1 MTTSLEEAIGRLDDA
16 YHMLDKRL
24 TVVET
29 KLDDVHKDVEK
40 MDRTVDSLK
49 LVLWGAAV
57 GVICNLIGVIII
69 LTVK

>member
-1 MTTSLEEAIGRLDDA
+1 MQESIDRLEEA

-29 KLDDVHKDVEK
+29 KLDDVHKDIEK
-40 MDRTVDSLK
+40 MDGTVESVK
-49 LVLWGAAV
+49 LIIWAACV

-69 LTVK
+69 LATK